1 MKDMGTEMTPITSQ
15 EPSRSGTPVKL
26 KSPMPSPTSS
36 RTSTPTRAH
45 PGVHAE
51 IQSCSV
57 DVQRKELSEKEL
69 HTKTRKEI
77 MELGMQLGKM
87 NITSWASKE
96 EEDTAAASSLKTV
109 AREQAPRSV
118 VETRAE
124 AWEEAEKAKYMA
136 RYLGTLYHFLIGHGS
151 GP

>member
-1 MKDMGTEMTPITSQ
+1 MTPITSQ
-15 EPSRSGTPVKL
+15 EPSRSGTPVKV
-26 KSPMPSPTSS
+26 KSPMVSPTSS
-36 RTSTPTRAH
+36 RTSTPTRVH
-45 PGVHAE
+45 PPGVHAE
-51 IQSCSV
+51 IQNLSV

-69 HTKTRKEI
+69 HLKTRKEI

-109 AREQAPRSV
+109 AVEQAPRSV

-136 RYLGTLYHFLIGHGS
+136 RYFSIL
-151 GP
+151 